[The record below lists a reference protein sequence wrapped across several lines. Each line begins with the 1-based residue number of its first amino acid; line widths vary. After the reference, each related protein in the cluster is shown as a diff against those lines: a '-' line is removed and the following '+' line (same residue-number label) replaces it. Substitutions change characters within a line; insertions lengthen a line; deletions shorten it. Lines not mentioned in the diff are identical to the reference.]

1 MSRRSLNLWT
11 LLVAVLALAA
21 CDSGGGNSVADS
33 SDSSDGLT
41 SDVALDSGDGTSTDG
56 GPDSA
61 VGDVAGDAVV
71 ALLPRECNAS
81 KPCTGTGVCRSGVCI
96 ADPPASATSKI
107 TEPTSNALTAESPA
121 LACAD
126 QTPPAPTGSA
136 TVSLYGAITR
146 FGSGRPTYDIEISIF
161 DARTWDPSA
170 CQEETTTKKMLA
182 CYQAYGTP
190 IATALSKPPVDLN
203 PAPECANI
211 AFNDDC
217 PLGYECTKKDGFPA
231 CVLQFGVYQIDG
243 VPTNTPL
250 VIRARYGGTDA
261 IVASKWHDVYLFN
274 VYLSADR
281 ADADGN
287 YRYDATMV
295 SDGQWFL
302 TPNTVGLPDVPPER
316 GVVGG
321 RIRDCGVDGVRDSWP
336 IAEVSV
342 GLGRPPRKVVYFNNL
357 ENDSLPL
364 VDRVTTNILGRFA
377 ALDIDGGWNVIAG
390 SARVDGTVVTV
401 GSERVYVIPNALSVI
416 TLPGIHPV
424 FKQEAAGDFP
434 R

>member
-1 MSRRSLNLWT
+1 MSRCSWMFGFLGC
-11 LLVAVLALAA
+11 AMLALGA
-21 CDSGGGNSVADS
+21 CDSGGGSSTVAD
-33 SDSSDGLT
+33 T
-41 SDVALDSGDGTSTDG
+41 PDSGVAD
-56 GPDSA
+56 
-61 VGDVAGDAVV
+61 VGDGDAAEDMAVV
-71 ALLPRECNAS
+71 LLPRECNAS
-81 KPCTGTGVCRSGVCI
+81 KPCSGSNVCRSGVCVG
-96 ADPPASATSKI
+96 DPPASVTSKI
-107 TEPTSNALTAESPA
+107 TEPTSNALTSESPD
-121 LACAD
+121 LTCVD

-136 TVSLYGAITR
+136 TVSMYGAVTR
-146 FGSGRPTYDIEISIF
+146 FGSGRPTFDIEIAIY

-170 CQEETTTKKMLA
+170 CQEETTTKKILA

-190 IATALSKPPVDLN
+190 IATTLSKPPIDLN
-203 PAPECANI
+203 PAPACANI

-231 CVLQFGVYQIDG
+231 CVLQFGVFQVDG
-243 VPTNTPL
+243 IPTNTPL
-250 VIRARYGGTDA
+250 VMRARYGGTDPIA
-261 IVASKWHDVYLFN
+261 ASKWHDVYLFN
-274 VYLSADR
+274 IYLSADR

-295 SDGQWFL
+295 SDAQWSL
-302 TPNTVGLPDVPPER
+302 TPNTVFLPDVVPEH

-321 RIRDCGVDGVRDSWP
+321 RIRDCGIAGVRESWP

-342 GLGRPPRKVVYFNNL
+342 GLGRPARKIVYFNDL

-390 SARVDGTVVTV
+390 SARVDGAVVSV
-401 GSERVYVIPNALSVI
+401 GSERVYVVPDALSII

>member
-1 MSRRSLNLWT
+1 MSRCSLVFWT
-11 LLVAVLALAA
+11 LGCAMLALGA
-21 CDSGGGNSVADS
+21 CNPGDGNSA
-33 SDSSDGLT
+33 T
-41 SDVALDSGDGTSTDG
+41 DVRDAS
-56 GPDSA
+56 
-61 VGDVAGDAVV
+61 VGDTAGDTSVGDTGVGDTAADTGVGDTEEDV

-81 KPCTGTGVCRSGVCI
+81 KACSGTAVCRSGVCI
-96 ADPPASATSKI
+96 SDPPAAVTSKI
-107 TEPTSNALTAESPA
+107 TEPKSNALTAESPE
-121 LACAD
+121 LTCVD
-126 QTPPAPTGSA
+126 QTPPEPFGSA
-136 TVSLYGAITR
+136 AVSMYGAITR
-146 FGSGRPTYDIEISIF
+146 FGSGRATFDIEVAIY

-170 CQEETTTKKMLA
+170 CQKETTTKKMLA

-190 IATALSKPPVDLN
+190 LATTLSKPPIDLS
-203 PAPECANI
+203 PAPECANL

-231 CVLQFGVYQIDG
+231 CVLQFGVFQIDG
-243 VPTNTPL
+243 IPTNTPL
-250 VIRARYGGTDA
+250 VMRARYGGTDP
-261 IVASKWHDVYLFN
+261 IVAAKWHDVYLFN
-274 VYLSADR
+274 IYLSADR

-295 SDGQWFL
+295 SDGQWKL
-302 TPNTVGLPDVPPER
+302 TPNTVSLPDVAPER

-321 RIRDCGVDGVRDSWP
+321 RIRDCGAGTRDSWP

-342 GLGRPPRKVVYFNNL
+342 GLGRPPRKVVYFNDL

-377 ALDIDGGWNVIAG
+377 ALDIEGGWNVIAG
-390 SARVDGTVVTV
+390 AARVDGAVVSV
-401 GSERVYVIPNALSVI
+401 GSAPVYVVPNALSII